1 MPPDIMGSGGYV
13 EMPHELAEISKGRL
27 NKEMKM
33 IIHEYIAVKGS

>member
-1 MPPDIMGSGGYV
+1 
-13 EMPHELAEISKGRL
+13 MPHELAEISKGRL